1 MDKEVMMNALNNIT
15 DKFYITPKHEGWK
28 MLLEEYGKYEIEK
41 CEKKIISDE
50 DGVGKDFSYQRLNRL
65 FNMTDQD
72 LQSDFCFSV
81 SERIAWQMSRGG
93 AIDYELIF
101 NNIFIWDEEAG

>member
-28 MLLEEYGKYEIEK
+28 MLLEEYRKYEIEK

-50 DGVGKDFSYQRLNRL
+50 DGAGKEFSYQRLNRL
-65 FNMTDQD
+65 FNMSDQD
-72 LQSDFCFSV
+72 LQADFCFSV
-81 SERIAWQMSRGG
+81 SERIAWQISTGETV
-93 AIDYELIF
+93 DYKTIF
-101 NNIFIWDEEAG
+101 NNLFNCNEEAS